1 MARPL
6 RIQYENAL
14 YHVTCRGN
22 ERKAIFKDDYDKNV
36 FLELLNDGLKTY
48 NIILYCYVLMDNH
61 FHLLLETPLANLS
74 EFMRWFNI
82 TYTSHYNRRHK
93 RIGHLYQGRYKSILV
108 EKRSYLHI
116 VSRYIHLN
124 PVRTKQEGKLTLSE
138 KENYLRNYRWS
149 SLLGY
154 IDETRRGSIIDYARI
169 LESYGGDNKKGR
181 RLYWESL
188 CNDLST
194 GIDIKEKVIGGS
206 ILGSDMF
213 INWAKDTFLPAKS
226 REIPAVQ
233 RLKKYTAKDKI
244 IDALCKETNKS
255 FDEIKKERGII
266 RQMAMDLLY
275 RVGGLSGT
283 EIGEMMGVDYST
295 VSQGRKRLRENLKR
309 DKHLSQII
317 KRVEADLSM
326 VKI

>member
-1 MARPL
+1 MTRPL
-6 RIQYENAL
+6 RIQYEDAL

-22 ERKAIFKDDYDKNV
+22 ERKAIFRDDHDKSM
-36 FLELLNDGLKTY
+36 FLGLLNDGLKTY

-93 RIGHLYQGRYKSILV
+93 RTGHLYQGRYKSILV
-108 EKRSYLHI
+108 EKKGYLHI
-116 VSRYIHLN
+116 LSRYIHLN
-124 PVRTKQEGKLTLSE
+124 PVRTKQGENLSLPE
-138 KENYLRNYRWS
+138 KKKYLGEYPWS

-154 IDETRRGSIIDYARI
+154 VDNTRRNGIIDYTKV
-169 LESYGGDNKKGR
+169 LESSGGNNKKGR
-181 RLYWESL
+181 GLYWEAI

-194 GIDIKEKVIGGS
+194 GIDIKQKVIGGS

-213 INWAKDTFLPAKS
+213 IKWIRDKFLTAKS

-233 RLKKYTAKDKI
+233 RLKKYTAKEEI
-244 IDALCKETNKS
+244 IAALCKETKKS
-255 FDEIKKERGII
+255 FDEIKKERGVI
-266 RQMAMDLLY
+266 RQIAMDLLY

-295 VSQGRKRLRENLKR
+295 ISQGRKRLREKLKG

-326 VKI
+326 IKI